1 MALALSRSALSL
13 YGAANYYDIFSSG
26 NHWSFTTDLL
36 MTYLIE
42 ALRNST
48 YSRVELL
55 VRSKY
60 VPPLVEFTAEA
71 LMKARIFP
79 SAAKN
84 FQSNPP
90 N

>member
-1 MALALSRSALSL
+1 
-13 YGAANYYDIFSSG
+13 
-26 NHWSFTTDLL
+26 

-71 LMKARIFP
+71 LMKARILP